1 MTIKYKTIKEIKKM
15 ISQKEISNKEI
26 VQEVYKLI
34 NENSHLNAFVT
45 LNEENSIK
53 QADNLDNNPSEM
65 ALAGI
70 PIAQKDL
77 FCTKGLRTTCG
88 SKILDNFI
96 PPYSATVIEN
106 LENAGCISV
115 GKTNMDEFAM
125 GSSNETSYFGN
136 VHNPWGDK
144 LVPGGSSGGSASAV
158 AAGIVPAASGTD
170 TGGSIRQPASLC
182 GITGLK
188 PTYGRVSR
196 WGMIAFASSLD
207 QAGPMARTV
216 EDCALLLNEMCSH
229 DIKDTTSLDE
239 DIPNFE
245 NRAGAVTLDITMAEL
260 NTYSQN
266 CSPTDPPILMS
277 WPGALPRQ
285 LDEYIDLNNETN
297 TELLA
302 DQIWDG
308 ERNLDPNWEAIL
320 KKNFLNSG
328 GYQYFKMIVDE
339 VSTRFNLANTVD
351 DFEIITDKENYYSLE
366 VLNIINN
373 IRDDFNTYQANLD
386 TTTFMPRQA
395 NDCANVEYYIDDLK
409 WGLPVYLG
417 LDGTEVTEEYKYD
430 TGEFLETKGFYLP
443 TYYYY
448 NKTDSRYQP
457 FKRPSSGGFSHSSI
471 FLLVSKFQLD
481 VKGEPYFFMDLDRL
495 NCIDEVAPYKENEFS
510 EMNNMST
517 GNPNSAFAKLPLS
530 IQDEVAYSGSQ
541 ITSKSYDPPLN
552 RLSRLAIRLRFHNG
566 RPVKFGIQPFSF
578 VLEIKCSK
586 QSLKLK

>member
-1 MTIKYKTIKEIKKM
+1 VTIKFKTIKEIKKM

-34 NENSHLNAFVT
+34 DENIHLNAFVT
-45 LNEENSIK
+45 LNEDNSLK
-53 QADNLDNNPSEM
+53 KAEGLDNNPSDSP
-65 ALAGI
+65 LAGI

-245 NRAGAVTLDITMAEL
+245 NNLNQSLKGKKIGVVKDLDLSSLDNDVVSIYEDSLKEFVSLGAEL
-260 NTYSQN
+260 EDIS
-266 CSPTDPPILMS
+266 
-277 WPGALPRQ
+277 LP
-285 LDEYIDLNNETN
+285 
-297 TELLA
+297 
-302 DQIWDG
+302 
-308 ERNLDPNWEAIL
+308 NL
-320 KKNFLNSG
+320 
-328 GYQYFKMIVDE
+328 
-339 VSTRFNLANTVD
+339 
-351 DFEIITDKENYYSLE
+351 SLS
-366 VLNIINN
+366 V
-373 IRDDFNTYQANLD
+373 
-386 TTTFMPRQA
+386 
-395 NDCANVEYYIDDLK
+395 
-409 WGLPVYLG
+409 
-417 LDGTEVTEEYKYD
+417 
-430 TGEFLETKGFYLP
+430 P
-443 TYYYY
+443 TYY
-448 NKTDSRYQP
+448 
-457 FKRPSSGGFSHSSI
+457 
-471 FLLVSKFQLD
+471 V
-481 VKGEPYFFMDLDRL
+481 
-495 NCIDEVAPYKENEFS
+495 VAPAECSSN
-510 EMNNMST
+510 
-517 GNPNSAFAKLPLS
+517 
-530 IQDEVAYSGSQ
+530 
-541 ITSKSYDPPLN
+541 
-552 RLSRLAIRLRFHNG
+552 LSRFDG
-566 RPVKFGIQPFSF
+566 VKFGRRSENPKDLEELYIQTRSEGFGDEVKRRILIGSYVLSAGYYDAYYKKAQQVRRLIKKDFDEAFSNVDVIMTPTTRGPAF
-578 VLEIKCSK
+578 EMGSKGSDPIQMYLEDLFTISANLAGLPAM
-586 QSLKLK
+586 SLPNGYIDKKPIGLQIIGNFLDESMILNFGHMYQTKTNWHMHTPDGVKE